1 MYDDDPWNDFPYLF
15 NTATAEITGRQ
26 IGYQLGLYRERLRR
40 DGYGVFVPP
49 EEQYDFAK
57 AQQKIWER
65 HKQKFIPDAPPYVL
79 SAQER
84 ADLSFPAL
92 SWLDAALARMSSSSM
107 KILAFT
113 PVHVAN
119 QGWPG
124 TRTAAVEAEC
134 KARVV
139 AVARR
144 RGAKVIDWRIASPIT
159 RNDANYWDE
168 SHYRVPIARRLADEM
183 AQAVKLGQPSRDGDY
198 RILVP

>member
-1 MYDDDPWNDFPYLF
+1 M
-15 NTATAEITGRQ
+15 
-26 IGYQLGLYRERLRR
+26 
-40 DGYGVFVPP
+40 PP

-65 HKQKFIPDAPPYVL
+65 HKQKFVPDAPPYVL

-92 SWLDAALARMSSSSM
+92 SWLDAAFARMSSSSM

-144 RGAKVIDWRIASPIT
+144 RGATVIDWRIASPIT

-183 AQAVKLGQPSRDGDY
+183 A
-198 RILVP
+198 